1 MCTII
6 QPIPDY
12 IYVCSILRRVPSVCW
27 SWRTTSGMA
36 SPSLSMGIY
45 MGITLVFWEFIGC
58 FLVFLNSETPIVYP
72 RLVNFNSKM
81 VFCLV
86 CCPRDHRNW
95 SQIGCANSARYLKG
109 TCSRL
114 DSCNFLYL
122 KAASE
127 HSILQAFG
135 CDPKGPRWPW
145 GASPELFFQKRSWE
159 VGSIKFFLATR
170 NAMAFREF
178 GGPCHYVLSGKFERV
193 CQSGSTRVKSWWAKL
208 NIPTFPENI
217 YLKSVHWF

>member
-45 MGITLVFWEFIGC
+45 MGITLVFWEFIGF

-145 GASPELFFQKRSWE
+145 GASPELFFFKNA
-159 VGSIKFFLATR
+159 VGK
-170 NAMAFREF
+170 
-178 GGPCHYVLSGKFERV
+178 
-193 CQSGSTRVKSWWAKL
+193 
-208 NIPTFPENI
+208 
-217 YLKSVHWF
+217 